1 MKKGYLNFEG
11 FVKIFEGGAAIK
23 TARKIREDEFPETL
37 ESIQADLLPLL
48 GIDSN
53 KLGEE
58 YIIIGSIGKK
68 KNPSDES
75 GDLDLGFDGNVFS
88 KNQGVTYKDCSKKI
102 FEILTLNLK
111 DVLGFEPE
119 INFLRGLNIVS
130 IGWPI
135 KGDPELGIVQLDLIP
150 LSSMKW
156 ARFIYYS
163 PDYRFGESKYKSAH
177 RNWLLSAILS
187 AKRNV
192 LASDEEGEVLDYES
206 PVIILS
212 DGLYINTKSFRG
224 KLKGRLKNPKKV
236 EGGEKFITN
245 DPQEF
250 IDFTLGK
257 GYTADQ
263 IKTFESLFKVITSP
277 NFPMKDKLPVIKE
290 RFLEYMERTGLPV
303 PNEINYLPSK

>member
-1 MKKGYLNFEG
+1 MEKEYLRFGE
-11 FVKIFEGGAAIK
+11 FLKLFEGGAAIK
-23 TARKIREDEFPETL
+23 TARKIREDEFPKTL
-37 ESIQADLLPLL
+37 ESIQQDLLPLL
-48 GIDSN
+48 GIDPQ

-75 GDLDLGFDGNVFS
+75 GDLDLGYDGNIFS
-88 KNQGVTYKDCSKKI
+88 KKNGISYKDSSSKI
-102 FEILTLNLK
+102 YNILTSSLK
-111 DVLGFEPE
+111 DLLGFDPE

-135 KGDPELGIVQLDLIP
+135 EGNPELGIVQLDLIP

-156 ARFIYYS
+156 AKFIYYS

-212 DGLYINTKSFRG
+212 DGLYLNTKTFRG
-224 KLKGRLKNPKKV
+224 KKGRVKNPKKI
-236 EGGEKFITN
+236 EGGQKFITN

-250 IDFTLGK
+250 IDYTLGK
-257 GYTADQ
+257 GYNQDQ
-263 IKTFESLFKVITSP
+263 IKTFESLLKIITSP
-277 NFPMKDKLPVIKE
+277 NFPDKDKLPIIKE

-303 PNEINYLPSK
+303 PSEIEYLPSR

>member
-1 MKKGYLNFEG
+1 
-11 FVKIFEGGAAIK
+11 
-23 TARKIREDEFPETL
+23 
-37 ESIQADLLPLL
+37 
-48 GIDSN
+48 
-53 KLGEE
+53 
-58 YIIIGSIGKK
+58 
-68 KNPSDES
+68 
-75 GDLDLGFDGNVFS
+75 
-88 KNQGVTYKDCSKKI
+88 
-102 FEILTLNLK
+102 
-111 DVLGFEPE
+111 
-119 INFLRGLNIVS
+119 VS

-135 KGDPELGIVQLDLIP
+135 EGDPELGIVQLDLIP

-156 ARFIYYS
+156 AKFIYYS

-212 DGLYINTKSFRG
+212 DGLYLNTKSFRG

-250 IDFTLGK
+250 IDYTLGK
-257 GYTADQ
+257 GYNQDQ
-263 IKTFESLFKVITSP
+263 IKTFEALLKIITSP
-277 NFPMKDKLPVIKE
+277 DFPDKDKLPTIKE

-303 PNEINYLPSK
+303 PSEINYLPSN

>member
-1 MKKGYLNFEG
+1 MEKGYLRFQE
-11 FVKIFEGGAAIK
+11 FLKLFEGGNAIK
-23 TARKIREDEFPETL
+23 TARKIREDEFPKTL
-37 ESIQADLLPLL
+37 ESIQNELLPIL
-48 GIDSN
+48 GIDPQ
-53 KLGEE
+53 KLGDE

-75 GDLDLGFDGNVFS
+75 GDLDLGYDGKIFS
-88 KNQGVTYKDCSKKI
+88 SNQGVSYNECSKKI
-102 FEILTLNLK
+102 YEILSLNLK
-111 DVLGFEPE
+111 EILGFDPE

-135 KGDPELGIVQLDLIP
+135 EGDPELGIVQLDLIP

-156 ARFIYYS
+156 AKFIYYS

-187 AKRNV
+187 AKRNI
-192 LASDEEGEVLDYES
+192 LASNEEGEVLDYES

-212 DGLYINTKSFRG
+212 DGLYLNTKTFRG
-224 KLKGRLKNPKKV
+224 KQKDRLKNPKKI

-250 IDFTLGK
+250 IDYTLGK
-257 GYTADQ
+257 GYTQDQ
-263 IKTFESLFKVITSP
+263 IKTFESLFKIITSKD
-277 NFPMKDKLPVIKE
+277 FPMKDQLPVIKE

-303 PNEINYLPSK
+303 PTEINYLPSK

>member
-1 MKKGYLNFEG
+1 MGNGYLRFEE
-11 FVKIFEGGAAIK
+11 FLKVFEGGAAIK
-23 TARKIREDEFPETL
+23 TARKIREDEFPKTL
-37 ESIQADLLPLL
+37 ESIQKDLLPMI
-48 GIDSN
+48 GIDST
-53 KLGEE
+53 KIGED

-75 GDLDLGFDGNVFS
+75 GDLDLGYDGNTFS
-88 KNQGVTYKDCSKKI
+88 KSHGVTYKECSKKI
-102 FEILTLNLK
+102 YEILSSDLK
-111 DVLGFEPE
+111 GVLGFDPE

-135 KGDPELGIVQLDLIP
+135 EGNPDLGIVQLDLIP

-156 ARFIYYS
+156 AKFIYYS

-177 RNWLLSAILS
+177 RNWLLSSILS

-192 LASDEEGEVLDYES
+192 LSSDDEGEVLDYES

-212 DGLYINTKSFRG
+212 DGLYLNSKTFRG
-224 KLKGRLKNPKKV
+224 KLKGRLKTPKKI
-236 EGGEKFITN
+236 EGGDKFITN

-257 GYTADQ
+257 GYTQDQ
-263 IKTFESLFKVITSP
+263 IKTFESLFKIITSP
-277 NFPMKDKLPVIKE
+277 GFEMKDKLPIIKE

-303 PNEINYLPSK
+303 PSEIEYLPSK

>member
-1 MKKGYLNFEG
+1 MEKGNLRFGE
-11 FVKIFEGGAAIK
+11 FLKLFEGGAAIK

-75 GDLDLGFDGNVFS
+75 GDLDFGFDGNVFS

-250 IDFTLGK
+250 IDFALGK

>member
-1 MKKGYLNFEG
+1 MENSYLRFEE
-11 FVKIFEGGAAIK
+11 FLKIFEGGAAIK
-23 TARKIREDEFPETL
+23 TARKIREDEFPQTL
-37 ESIQADLLPLL
+37 EDIQKRLLPLL

-53 KLGEE
+53 KIGEE

-75 GDLDLGFDGNVFS
+75 GDLDLGFDGNHFS
-88 KNQGVTYKDCSKKI
+88 KTHQIPYKDCSKKI
-102 FEILTLNLK
+102 YEMLSSDLES
-111 DVLGFEPE
+111 VLGFNPE
-119 INFLRGLNIVS
+119 VNFLRGLNIVS
-130 IGWPI
+130 LGWPI
-135 KGDPELGIVQLDLIP
+135 KGNPEIGIVQLDLIP

-156 ARFIYYS
+156 AKFIYYS

-212 DGLYINTKSFRG
+212 DGLYLNTKSFRG

-250 IDFTLGK
+250 INFTLGE
-257 GYTADQ
+257 GYSQDQ
-263 IKTFESLFKVITSP
+263 IKTFEALFKIITSP
-277 NFPMKDKLPVIKE
+277 NFKMKDKLPIIKE

-303 PNEINYLPSK
+303 PTEINYLPSE

>member
-1 MKKGYLNFEG
+1 MEKEYLRFGE
-11 FVKIFEGGAAIK
+11 FLKLFEGGAAIK
-23 TARKIREDEFPETL
+23 TARKIREDEFPKTL
-37 ESIQADLLPLL
+37 ESIQQDLLPLL
-48 GIDSN
+48 GIDPQ
-53 KLGEE
+53 KLGED

-75 GDLDLGFDGNVFS
+75 GDLDLGYDGNIFS
-88 KNQGVTYKDCSKKI
+88 KKNGISYKDSSSKI
-102 FEILTLNLK
+102 YNILTSSLK
-111 DVLGFEPE
+111 DLLGFDPE

-135 KGDPELGIVQLDLIP
+135 EGNPELGIVQLDLIP

-156 ARFIYYS
+156 AKFIYYS

-212 DGLYINTKSFRG
+212 DGLYLNTKTFRG
-224 KLKGRLKNPKKV
+224 KKGRVKNPKKI
-236 EGGEKFITN
+236 EGGQKFITN

-250 IDFTLGK
+250 IDYTLGK
-257 GYTADQ
+257 GYNQDQ
-263 IKTFESLFKVITSP
+263 IKTFESLLKIITSP
-277 NFPMKDKLPVIKE
+277 NFPDKDKLPIIKE
-290 RFLEYMERTGLPV
+290 RFVEYMERTGLPV
-303 PNEINYLPSK
+303 PSEIEYLPSR

>member
-1 MKKGYLNFEG
+1 MNKGYLRFNDFL
-11 FVKIFEGGAAIK
+11 KLFEGGNAIK
-23 TARKIREDEFPETL
+23 TARKIREDEFPKTL
-37 ESIQADLLPLL
+37 ESIQKELLPLL
-48 GIDSN
+48 DVDSQ
-53 KLGEE
+53 KIGEE

-75 GDLDLGFDGNVFS
+75 GDLDLGYDGKTFS
-88 KNQGVTYKDCSKKI
+88 KNQGVEYKDCSKKI
-102 FEILTLNLK
+102 YEILTLNLK
-111 DVLGFEPE
+111 DILGFDPE

-135 KGDPELGIVQLDLIP
+135 EGNPEKGIVQLDLIP
-150 LSSMKW
+150 LSSMEW
-156 ARFIYYS
+156 AKFIYYS

-212 DGLYINTKSFRG
+212 DGLYLNKKTFRG
-224 KLKGRLKNPKKV
+224 KLKGRLKTPKKI
-236 EGGEKFITN
+236 EAEQFITN

-250 IDFTLGK
+250 IDYTLGK
-257 GYTADQ
+257 GFTQDQ
-263 IKTFESLFKVITSP
+263 IKTFESLFKIITSP
-277 NFPMKDKLPVIKE
+277 NFPMKDKLPEIKE

-303 PNEINYLPSK
+303 PSEINYLPSK

>member
-1 MKKGYLNFEG
+1 MEKEYLRFGE
-11 FVKIFEGGAAIK
+11 FLKLFEGGAAIK
-23 TARKIREDEFPETL
+23 TARKIREDEFPKTL
-37 ESIQADLLPLL
+37 ESIQQDLLPLL
-48 GIDSN
+48 GIDPQ
-53 KLGEE
+53 KLGED

-75 GDLDLGFDGNVFS
+75 GDLDLGYDGNIFS
-88 KNQGVTYKDCSKKI
+88 KKNGISYKDSSSKI
-102 FEILTLNLK
+102 YNILTSSLK
-111 DVLGFEPE
+111 DLLGFDPE

-135 KGDPELGIVQLDLIP
+135 EGNPELGIVQLDLIP

-156 ARFIYYS
+156 AKFIYYS

-212 DGLYINTKSFRG
+212 DGLYLNTKTFRG
-224 KLKGRLKNPKKV
+224 KKGRVKNPKKI
-236 EGGEKFITN
+236 EGGQKFITN

-250 IDFTLGK
+250 IDYTLGK
-257 GYTADQ
+257 GYNQDQ
-263 IKTFESLFKVITSP
+263 IKTFESLLKIITSP
-277 NFPMKDKLPVIKE
+277 NFPDKDKLPIIKE

-303 PNEINYLPSK
+303 PSEIEYLPSR

>member
-1 MKKGYLNFEG
+1 
-11 FVKIFEGGAAIK
+11 
-23 TARKIREDEFPETL
+23 
-37 ESIQADLLPLL
+37 L
-48 GIDSN
+48 GIDPQ
-53 KLGEE
+53 KLGDE

-75 GDLDLGFDGNVFS
+75 GDLDLGYDGKIFS
-88 KNQGVTYKDCSKKI
+88 SNQGVSYNECSKKI
-102 FEILTLNLK
+102 YEILSLNLK
-111 DVLGFEPE
+111 EILGFDPE

-135 KGDPELGIVQLDLIP
+135 EGDPELGIVQLDLIP

-156 ARFIYYS
+156 AKFIYYS

-187 AKRNV
+187 AKRNI
-192 LASDEEGEVLDYES
+192 LASNEEGEVLDYES

-212 DGLYINTKSFRG
+212 DGLYLNTKTFRG
-224 KLKGRLKNPKKV
+224 KQKDRLKNPKKI

-250 IDFTLGK
+250 IDYTLGK
-257 GYTADQ
+257 GYTQDQ
-263 IKTFESLFKVITSP
+263 IKTFESLFKIITSKD
-277 NFPMKDKLPVIKE
+277 FPMKDQLPVIKE

-303 PNEINYLPSK
+303 PTEINYLPSK

>member
-1 MKKGYLNFEG
+1 VQK
-11 FVKIFEGGAAIK
+11 
-23 TARKIREDEFPETL
+23 
-37 ESIQADLLPLL
+37 DLLPLL
-48 GIDSN
+48 GIDPQ

-75 GDLDLGFDGNVFS
+75 VDLDLGYDGNIFS
-88 KNQGVTYKDCSKKI
+88 KTQGVTYKDCSKKVY
-102 FEILTLNLK
+102 EILTTDLK
-111 DVLGFEPE
+111 DILGFEPE

-130 IGWPI
+130 VGWPI
-135 KGDPELGIVQLDLIP
+135 EGNPDLGIVQLDLIP

-156 ARFIYYS
+156 AKFIYYS

-177 RNWLLSAILS
+177 RNWLLSSILS
-187 AKRNV
+187 AKRNI

-212 DGLYINTKSFRG
+212 DGLYLNSKSFRG
-224 KLKGRLKNPKKV
+224 KLKGRLKNPKKI

-250 IDFTLGK
+250 IDYTLGK
-257 GYTADQ
+257 GYNQNQ
-263 IKTFESLFKVITSP
+263 IKTFEALLKIVTSP
-277 NFPMKDKLPVIKE
+277 DFPMKDKLPIIKE

-303 PNEINYLPSK
+303 PSEINYLPSK

>member
-303 PNEINYLPSK
+303 PNEIKYLPSK

>member
-1 MKKGYLNFEG
+1 MEKGYLRFG
-11 FVKIFEGGAAIK
+11 DFLKLFEGGAAIK
-23 TARKIREDEFPETL
+23 TARKIREDEFPKTL
-37 ESIQADLLPLL
+37 ESIQNDLLPLL
-48 GIDSN
+48 EIDPQ
-53 KLGEE
+53 KIGED

-75 GDLDLGFDGNVFS
+75 GDLDLGYDGNIFS
-88 KNQGVTYKDCSKKI
+88 KKNGITYKDCSKKI
-102 FEILTLNLK
+102 YEILTSDLK
-111 DVLGFEPE
+111 ELLGFQPE

-135 KGDPELGIVQLDLIP
+135 GGDPELGIVQLDLIP

-156 ARFIYYS
+156 AKFIYYS

-212 DGLYINTKSFRG
+212 DGLYLNTKSFRG

-250 IDFTLGK
+250 IDYTLGK
-257 GYTADQ
+257 GYNQDQ
-263 IKTFESLFKVITSP
+263 IKTFEALLKIITSP
-277 NFPMKDKLPVIKE
+277 NFPDKDKLPIIKE

-303 PNEINYLPSK
+303 PSEINYLPSN

>member
-1 MKKGYLNFEG
+1 MN
-11 FVKIFEGGAAIK
+11 
-23 TARKIREDEFPETL
+23 P
-37 ESIQADLLPLL
+37 Q
-48 GIDSN
+48 

-75 GDLDLGFDGNVFS
+75 GDLDIGYDGNTFS
-88 KNQGVTYKDCSKKI
+88 KKQGVEYKECSKKI
-102 FEILTLNLK
+102 YEILTLNLK
-111 DVLGFEPE
+111 DVLGFDPE

-130 IGWPI
+130 LGWPI
-135 KGDPELGIVQLDLIP
+135 KGDQSNGIVQLDLIP

-156 ARFIYYS
+156 AKFIYYS
-163 PDYRFGESKYKSAH
+163 PDYRFSESKYKSAH

-187 AKRNV
+187 AKTNV

-212 DGLYINTKSFRG
+212 DGLYMNSKSFRG
-224 KLKGRLKNPKKV
+224 KLKGRLKNPKKI

-245 DPQEF
+245 DPQDF
-250 IDFTLGK
+250 IDYTLGK
-257 GYTADQ
+257 GYTQDQ
-263 IKTFESLFKVITSP
+263 IKTFEALLKIITSP
-277 NFPMKDKLPVIKE
+277 NFPMKDKLPSIKK

-303 PNEINYLPSK
+303 PLEINYLPSK

>member
-1 MKKGYLNFEG
+1 MKKHLSFKS
-11 FVKIFEGGAAIK
+11 FIQIFEGGNAIK

-37 ESIQADLLPLL
+37 ASIQKDLLPLL
-48 GIDSN
+48 DIDPE
-53 KLGEE
+53 KIGKE

-75 GDLDLGFDGNVFS
+75 GDLDLGFDGKIFS
-88 KNQGVTYKDCSKKI
+88 NNQGVPYKECSKKI
-102 FEILTLNLK
+102 YDILSLNLK
-111 DVLGFEPE
+111 DVLGFDPE
-119 INFLRGLNIVS
+119 INFLKGLNIVS
-130 IGWPI
+130 VGWPI

-150 LSSMKW
+150 LSSMEW
-156 ARFIYYS
+156 AKFIYYS
-163 PDYRFGESKYKSAH
+163 PDYRFSESKYKSAH

-187 AKRNV
+187 AKRNI

-212 DGLYINTKSFRG
+212 DGLYLNTKSFRG
-224 KLKGRLKNPKKV
+224 KLKGRLKNPKKI

-250 IDFTLGK
+250 IDYTLGK
-257 GYTADQ
+257 GYSPDD
-263 IKTFESLFKVITSP
+263 IKTFESLLKIISSP
-277 NFPMKDKLPVIKE
+277 DFPLKDQLPIIKQ

-303 PNEINYLPSK
+303 PSEIDYLPSK

>member
-1 MKKGYLNFEG
+1 MEKKHLDFRS
-11 FVKIFEGGAAIK
+11 FIKIFEGGNAIK

-37 ESIQADLLPLL
+37 ESIQKYLLPLL
-48 GIDSN
+48 NIDPQRI
-53 KLGEE
+53 GEE

-75 GDLDLGFDGNVFS
+75 GDLDLGFDGNIFS
-88 KNQGVTYKDCSKKI
+88 KKQGVTYKECSKKI
-102 FEILTLNLK
+102 YEILSLNLK

-119 INFLRGLNIVS
+119 INFLKGLNIVS

-135 KGDPELGIVQLDLIP
+135 KGNPDLGIVQLDLIP
-150 LSSMKW
+150 LSSMDW
-156 ARFIYYS
+156 AKFIYYS
-163 PDYRFGESKYKSAH
+163 PDYRFSESKYKSAH

-212 DGLYINTKSFRG
+212 DGLYLNTKSFRG

-245 DPQEF
+245 NPQEF
-250 IDFTLGK
+250 IDYTLGK
-257 GYTADQ
+257 GYTQDD
-263 IKTFESLFKVITSP
+263 IKTFESLLKIITSP
-277 NFPMKDKLPVIKE
+277 DFHLKDKLPDIKE

-303 PNEINYLPSK
+303 PSEIDYLPSK